1 MRTIT
6 FLAVALLAAVA
17 NGQSFG
23 LGPAKIAKAERPVIF
38 GLPGRALSPTVLPA
52 ATAVQGVKQERP
64 AVVASSPPPVSAPVC
79 VGGVCY
85 PAAAPVRQPIFRFR
99 RR

>member
-6 FLAVALLAAVA
+6 FLAVAMLAAVA

-23 LGPAKIAKAERPVIF
+23 LGPAKIAKAERPAMF
-38 GLPGRALSPTVLPA
+38 GLSSRPAPA
-52 ATAVQGVKQERP
+52 AALTAITDPQQDRP
-64 AVVASSPPPVSAPVC
+64 AVVVSSPPPASASVC

-85 PAAAPVRQPIFRFR
+85 PAAAPVRQPILRFR